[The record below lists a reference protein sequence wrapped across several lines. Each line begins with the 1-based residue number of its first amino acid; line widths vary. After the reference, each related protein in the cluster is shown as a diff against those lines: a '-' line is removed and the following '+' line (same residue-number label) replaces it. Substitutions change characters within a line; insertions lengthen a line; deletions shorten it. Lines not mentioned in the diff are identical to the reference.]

1 MQIKYLEASWPQA
14 FVADRIQP
22 LSGTMH
28 AQTKRKACYDDEPW
42 HQVNDEVWQ
51 KSRWQPV
58 DDEVWQKCCNYVS
71 MLRNLMKTIQEY
83 LVLSDDYLHSGA
95 LNSLTL
101 VDGKA
106 QTSDDNRICIW
117 LENIYY

>member
-14 FVADRIQP
+14 FVAHRIQP

-58 DDEVWQKCCNYVS
+58 DLEVWQTCCNYVS

-83 LVLSDDYLHSGA
+83 LVLSDDDQHSGA
-95 LNSLTL
+95 MKSQRL
-101 VDGKA
+101 VGSTA
-106 QTSDDNRICIW
+106 ELREHNRICIW
-117 LENIYY
+117 LEDVW